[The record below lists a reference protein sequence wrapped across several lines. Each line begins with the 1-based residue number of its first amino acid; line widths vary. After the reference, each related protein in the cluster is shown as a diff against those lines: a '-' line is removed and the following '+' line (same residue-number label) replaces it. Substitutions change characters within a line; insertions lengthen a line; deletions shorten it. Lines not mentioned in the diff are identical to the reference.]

1 MNTYIDRYIHEYIQF
16 DICYRVTYVC
26 FMFSLFIFYFL
37 QMNIIFRLP
46 VQQLLTT
53 VKGENY
59 RHKWRYSSLVE
70 CMKRQLLDN
79 QLSCIINYAYNNFI
93 ISRISSWQYEKVT
106 ELIVKNI
113 GQSSELLTTIIFII
127 NIIINHHYY
136 YHHHQS
142 SIIILFRNCSSS

>member
-1 MNTYIDRYIHEYIQF
+1 
-16 DICYRVTYVC
+16 
-26 FMFSLFIFYFL
+26 
-37 QMNIIFRLP
+37 MNIIFRLP

-53 VKGENY
+53 VKGENN
-59 RHKWRYSSLVE
+59 RHKWRYSVSVE

-127 NIIINHHYY
+127 TIIIN

-142 SIIILFRNCSSS
+142 SLLLSSPSIIILFRNCSSS